1 MKQKLTITLSII
13 FAATIIFFA
22 CNDEELPKITS
33 INKIELTI
41 TEDTTS
47 YIFAEIQCDLNQ
59 KPKFEIEQHGFCWDT
74 VVNVNIENRFNI
86 FGTLP
91 DIQSFTGSVDNL
103 LPNKTYYIKGYIQN
117 GDVIIYSNELTIQ
130 TLDARPIVTTS
141 DITNILANS
150 AQSGGVVE
158 AYETLF
164 PITQRGVCWA
174 KTQNPTIAD
183 SLTNNGT
190 GNGTFTSQLQNLDI
204 GVNYY
209 VRAYAINSEGINY
222 GEEKSFSA
230 LDGIPNLTTDSIRN
244 ITATSAT
251 FYGNIVEND
260 GLEILE
266 KGFCW
271 STTANPTISNNSQI
285 VTGNALGNYNTE
297 ITGLEINTTY
307 YIKSYLK
314 NSEGTFYGNE
324 ISFTTEDGLPTI
336 TTTSISNITAISS
349 ESGGNISD
357 DGGFAVTDRGVCW
370 SISTNPTINDYK
382 TDNGTGI
389 GTFTSNI
396 TGLNVNTT
404 YYVRAYATNVN
415 GTNYGDE
422 YSFTTKDGV
431 PIITTIAIINITAIS
446 AESGGNITD
455 DGGSDII
462 ERGICWSTSQNPTIM
477 DSITIDG
484 TGTGVYNSI
493 LAELNYNTTY
503 YVRAY
508 ATNSFGTE
516 YGNQLSFTTNKS
528 IPILST
534 NSLSALASSFFT
546 TGGYISDDGGA
557 EIVEKGVC
565 WSTSPNPITSDNMI
579 MDTDV
584 GLGSFTIKIPN
595 LNANTTY
602 YVRAWAY
609 NGFGIGYGDEI
620 IITTLETVTDINSN
634 VYNTVKIGNQIWTL
648 ENLEATH
655 YNDGTSI
662 ANVTSDG
669 TWVNLTTPGY
679 CWYDNN
685 INNKEKYGALYNY
698 YVMDNSLNVCPE
710 GWHVPSESEWIVL
723 SDYLGGESIAGGK
736 LKEEGTVNWAEPNTG
751 ATNESGFTALPA
763 GARIMFTGV
772 FNGINES
779 CGWWSSTPNTT
790 DQAWRSGLGYNTTT
804 FGIGS
809 NYKKNG
815 HSIRCLKD

>member
-1 MKQKLTITLSII
+1 M
-13 FAATIIFFA
+13 
-22 CNDEELPKITS
+22 N
-33 INKIELTI
+33 
-41 TEDTTS
+41 
-47 YIFAEIQCDLNQ
+47 
-59 KPKFEIEQHGFCWDT
+59 KPKGT
-74 VVNVNIENRFNI
+74 KI
-86 FGTLP
+86 F
-91 DIQSFTGSVDNL
+91 
-103 LPNKTYYIKGYIQN
+103 
-117 GDVIIYSNELTIQ
+117 
-130 TLDARPIVTTS
+130 
-141 DITNILANS
+141 
-150 AQSGGVVE
+150 
-158 AYETLF
+158 
-164 PITQRGVCWA
+164 
-174 KTQNPTIAD
+174 
-183 SLTNNGT
+183 SL
-190 GNGTFTSQLQNLDI
+190 
-204 GVNYY
+204 
-209 VRAYAINSEGINY
+209 
-222 GEEKSFSA
+222 
-230 LDGIPNLTTDSIRN
+230 
-244 ITATSAT
+244 AT
-251 FYGNIVEND
+251 FR
-260 GLEILE
+260 
-266 KGFCW
+266 FR
-271 STTANPTISNNSQI
+271 S
-285 VTGNALGNYNTE
+285 
-297 ITGLEINTTY
+297 
-307 YIKSYLK
+307 
-314 NSEGTFYGNE
+314 
-324 ISFTTEDGLPTI
+324 

-382 TDNGTGI
+382 TDDGTGI

-415 GTNYGDE
+415 GINYGDE

-546 TGGYISDDGGA
+546 TGGNISDDGGA

-609 NGFGIGYGDEI
+609 TGVGIGYGDEI